1 MSKISRI
8 LAVALLGGT
17 MAASMIPTT
26 AHAGGGK
33 MLEKCL
39 ADRAS
44 EPDQRRVQSECR
56 WEYYDY
62 MASYG
67 R

>member
-1 MSKISRI
+1 M
-8 LAVALLGGT
+8 LAVALFGATL
-17 MAASMIPTT
+17 AASMLPATV
-26 AHAGGGK
+26 HAGGGK